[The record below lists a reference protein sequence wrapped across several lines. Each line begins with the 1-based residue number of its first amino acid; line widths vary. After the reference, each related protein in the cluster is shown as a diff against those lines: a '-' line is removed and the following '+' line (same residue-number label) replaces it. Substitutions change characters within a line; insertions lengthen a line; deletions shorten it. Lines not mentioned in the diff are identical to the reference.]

1 MEIGKSQ
8 KNKNINER
16 KGNKMITLTKEDKDK
31 IRVFAGTSSEKL
43 AEKIVK
49 YLDMDL
55 SAAEIVKFADGE
67 TFAKAKQSVRGC
79 KVFIVQSTSKPVNE
93 SLMELLVFIDAI
105 KRSSAKEIIAVIP
118 YYGYA
123 RQDRKA
129 SPREPI
135 TSKLVANLLTVAGAT
150 RVITMDL
157 HARQIQGFFD
167 IPVDH
172 LMGAPLIADYF
183 ERRGMTGSD
192 YVVVS
197 PDHGGV
203 TRARKLAEFLK
214 TPIAIID
221 KRRSVD
227 KMNTSEVMNII
238 GKVEGK
244 TCILIDDMID
254 TAGTI
259 CHAADAL
266 AEAGAVEVY
275 ASCTHPVL
283 SGPAM
288 QNIQKSAI
296 KKLVVLDTIYLPE
309 ERLIDKIEQ
318 ISIAH
323 LLAEAIVRIH
333 EKRPLSPLFETLTAL

>member
-1 MEIGKSQ
+1 MSYTNLKLFALSSNQELAAKVA
-8 KNKNINER
+8 
-16 KGNKMITLTKEDKDK
+16 DK
-31 IRVFAGTSSEKL
+31 IGIELGRSSVREF
-43 AEKIVK
+43 
-49 YLDMDL
+49 
-55 SAAEIVKFADGE
+55 SDGE
-67 TFAKAKQSVRGC
+67 IQVNIEESIRGHH
-79 KVFIVQSTSKPVNE
+79 VFILQSTSSPVNDN
-93 SLMELLVFIDAI
+93 LMEILIMVDAL
-105 KRSSAKEIIAVIP
+105 KRASAETINVVMP

-129 SPREPI
+129 RSREPI
-135 TSKLVANLLTVAGAT
+135 TSKLVANMLEVAGVDRLLTV
-150 RVITMDL
+150 DL
-157 HARQIQGFFD
+157 HAPQIQGFFD

-183 ERRGMTGSD
+183 DRAGLTGD
-192 YVVVS
+192 DVVVVS
-197 PDHGGV
+197 PDHCGV
-203 TRARKLAEFLK
+203 TRARKLAQCLK

-238 GKVEGK
+238 GNVEGK

-266 AEAGAVEVY
+266 AEAGATNVF

-283 SGPAM
+283 SGPALD
-288 QNIQKSAI
+288 NIQKSAI
-296 KKLVVLDTIYLPE
+296 EKLVVLDTIYLPE

-318 ISIAH
+318 ISIAD
-323 LLAEAIVRIH
+323 LISEAIIRSH
-333 EKRPLSPLFETLTAL
+333 EKRPLSPLFEMGHK

>member
-1 MEIGKSQ
+1 MSFSDLKLFALSSNRELAERVAQEIGIELGKSTVRQ
-8 KNKNINER
+8 
-16 KGNKMITLTKEDKDK
+16 
-31 IRVFAGTSSEKL
+31 FS
-43 AEKIVK
+43 
-49 YLDMDL
+49 
-55 SAAEIVKFADGE
+55 DGE
-67 TFAKAKQSVRGC
+67 IQVNIEESIRG
-79 KVFIVQSTSKPVNE
+79 KHVFILQSTSSPVNDNLLEILIMVDALKRASAE
-93 SLMELLVFIDAI
+93 SVNVVM
-105 KRSSAKEIIAVIP
+105 P

-129 SPREPI
+129 RAREPI
-135 TSKLVANLLTVAGAT
+135 TAKLVANMLEVAGVDRLLT
-150 RVITMDL
+150 IDL
-157 HARQIQGFFD
+157 HAAQIQGFFD

-183 ERRGMTGSD
+183 ERRGMVGSD

-259 CHAADAL
+259 T
-266 AEAGAVEVY
+266 AGVDMLKQKGAKDVY
-275 ASCTHPVL
+275 IACTHGVL
-283 SGPAM
+283 SGPAVERLSTCAAKEVVITNTIEIP
-288 QNIQKSAI
+288 QEK
-296 KKLVVLDTIYLPE
+296 KFDKLVSV
-309 ERLIDKIEQ
+309 
-318 ISIAH
+318 SVAG
-323 LLAEAIVRIH
+323 LLAHTIENIENDLPV
-333 EKRPLSPLFETLTAL
+333 SDVFTQYDC